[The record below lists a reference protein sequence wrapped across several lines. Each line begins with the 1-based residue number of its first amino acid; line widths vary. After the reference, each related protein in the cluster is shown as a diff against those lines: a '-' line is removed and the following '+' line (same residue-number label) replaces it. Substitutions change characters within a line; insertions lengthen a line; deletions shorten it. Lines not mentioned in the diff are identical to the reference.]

1 MTLRRPIRSPRMPAI
16 TAPKRNPK
24 GVAEPMMPS
33 WAALNPHSTFTEGR
47 RNATMAASIPSKV

>member
-24 GVAEPMMPS
+24 GVADPMMPS
-33 WAALNPHSTFTEGR
+33 
-47 RNATMAASIPSKV
+47 

>member
-24 GVAEPMMPS
+24 GVADPMMPS
-33 WAALNPHSTFTEGR
+33 SAALSPHSVFTDGR